1 MIRLVI
7 FLDAGV
13 FSWGDLVIYHNAG
26 RSWECGC
33 LRVRWYSMYDIQA
46 DFVSE
51 RAFLLSSFSYSMGQW
66 AAADRSIDESSDS
79 WLAGGTNVLFD

>member
-1 MIRLVI
+1 
-7 FLDAGV
+7 
-13 FSWGDLVIYHNAG
+13 
-26 RSWECGC
+26 
-33 LRVRWYSMYDIQA
+33 MYDIQA

-66 AAADRSIDESSDS
+66 AAADRSIDESSHS